1 MRAGI
6 LPLALAA
13 IESHL
18 IQAYPDEACGILLG
32 RSDTPFSILEAH
44 PCANLN
50 VERARDR
57 YLMDPGDQVR
67 VEKEARRRSLDVV
80 GYYHSHPDH
89 PAQASATDLALSWEQ
104 VVYLIVSVREGKV
117 AERRAWFR
125 PLGRKSFEE
134 VALDA
139 TA

>member
-1 MRAGI
+1 VKAGI
-6 LPLALAA
+6 LPVALAA

-18 IQAYPDEACGILLG
+18 IQAYPDEACGVLLG
-32 RSDTPFSILEAH
+32 RPGEPTAIVEAH
-44 PCANLN
+44 PCANVN

-57 YLMDPGDQVR
+57 YLMNPADQMR
-67 VEKEARRRSLDVV
+67 IEKEARRRSLDVV

-104 VVYLIVSVREGKV
+104 VVYLIVSVMDGRV

-125 PLGRKSFEE
+125 PSGGKSFEE

-139 TA
+139 TV